1 MIELTIAMLAL
12 VGGLCLLFAAMA
24 AISDYL
30 IPAVAAKPWRAK
42 RRVAARYVRRGG
54 MFGGQ

>member
-1 MIELTIAMLAL
+1 MIELTLAMLAL

-30 IPAVAAKPWRAK
+30 IPAVAAKPWRA
-42 RRVAARYVRRGG
+42 RRRPAARYVRR
-54 MFGGQ
+54 

>member
-1 MIELTIAMLAL
+1 MIELTLVMLAL

-30 IPAVAAKPWRAK
+30 LPAVAAKPWRAK
-42 RRVAARYVRRGG
+42 RPAARYVRR
-54 MFGGQ
+54 

>member
-1 MIELTIAMLAL
+1 MIELTLAMLAL

-30 IPAVAAKPWRAK
+30 LPAVAAKPWRSK
-42 RRVAARYVRRGG
+42 RLAARYVRR
-54 MFGGQ
+54 

>member
-30 IPAVAAKPWRAK
+30 IPSISAKPWRSK
-42 RRVAARYVRRGG
+42 RLAARYVRR
-54 MFGGQ
+54 

>member
-1 MIELTIAMLAL
+1 MIELAISVLAM

-30 IPAVAAKPWRAK
+30 LPAVAAKPWRAK
-42 RRVAARYVRRGG
+42 RRVAARYVRK
-54 MFGGQ
+54 

>member
-30 IPAVAAKPWRAK
+30 LPSLMAKPWRAK
-42 RRVAARYVRRGG
+42 RRPAAVYRKR
-54 MFGGQ
+54 

>member
-1 MIELTIAMLAL
+1 MIEILVVLSAL

-30 IPAVAAKPWRAK
+30 IPAVAAKPWRAN
-42 RRVAARYVRRGG
+42 RRRPAATRRARP
-54 MFGGQ
+54 